1 MLTVSSWKV
10 RFLCMTYKYLSRV
23 CESYSSPGNDQ
34 GESKGKSSET
44 QPINPNPAVPN
55 TLTRD
60 VSDMLVVAK
69 CQLKRIRETTEKI
82 IRYLVSALLEPDLE
96 TTMAPDTHIT
106 GESNYFYVMATI
118 WFVIKDFPD
127 WNWDWIH
134 SISTLTVEDY
144 HFFERNYLPAE
155 NWTFGRA
162 DRDKV
167 PVLRW
172 YHYGSLLNLCDQA
185 CFPLTWLEGDL
196 RQKVFR
202 LEKAAK
208 LAAAEKLSSG
218 KPYIADD
225 EITDR
230 LSFLSDEL
238 ELECTKSGAI
248 STVARLTMKRVRQ
261 RDYTRELNPGWH
273 PFHEVES
280 TSGPWEIHALCHHSR
295 LVVLTLEEKDSQ
307 GRRITEHAKDE
318 IESYKQRVRGFL
330 NGEGTLVPCWERA
343 HIKARKGWLRTEASD
358 VFSTT
363 LLAADRK
370 RINPPAYGLMK
381 DRDQLDFLEKS
392 IVEIGSASPIPWKM
406 FCAPQQY
413 HPQSFTNSLEDTP
426 ELYKAPRIED
436 IFIPVSLQKDVTPL
450 SKKDE
455 YTKDDLTDDLLKDF
469 SISDIRADEGS
480 EQDGCGVAWKARHL
494 YFDSL
499 GEMEKKK
506 GVLLSWALY
515 DSLVDQEVQHR
526 FL

>member
-1 MLTVSSWKV
+1 
-10 RFLCMTYKYLSRV
+10 MTYKYLSRV
-23 CESYSSPGNDQ
+23 CESYSSTGNDQ
-34 GESKGKSSET
+34 GESRGKSIET
-44 QPINPNPAVPN
+44 QPINPNPVVPI
-55 TLTRD
+55 TRD
-60 VSDMLVVAK
+60 ISDMLVVAK
-69 CQLKRIRETTEKI
+69 CQLKRIREATEKI

-144 HFFERNYLPAE
+144 RFFERNYLPAE

-167 PVLRW
+167 PILRW
-172 YHYGSLLNLCDQA
+172 YHYGSLLKLCDQA
-185 CFPLTWLEGDL
+185 FFPLTWLEGDL
-196 RQKVFR
+196 RRKVFR

-238 ELECTKSGAI
+238 ELEYTKPGAI
-248 STVARLTMKRVRQ
+248 STVVRLTMKRVRQ
-261 RDYTRELNPGWH
+261 RDYTRELNSGWH
-273 PFHEVES
+273 PFHEVGS

-295 LVVLTLEEKDSQ
+295 LVVLTLEEKVSKEQ
-307 GRRITEHAKDE
+307 RITEHAKDE
-318 IESYKQRVRGFL
+318 IESCKQIVCCFL
-330 NGEGTLVPCWERA
+330 NAEGTLVPCWERA
-343 HIKARKGWLRTEASD
+343 HIKARKGWLRSEASA
-358 VFSTT
+358 VFATT
-363 LLAADRK
+363 LLGADRK
-370 RINPPAYGLMK
+370 RIGPPTHGPK
-381 DRDQLDFLEKS
+381 KDQLDILEKS
-392 IVEIGSASPIPWKM
+392 TGEVGLAPPIPWKS
-406 FCAPQQY
+406 FCAPRRY
-413 HPQSFTNSLEDTP
+413 HPNSFTNSLEDTP
-426 ELYKAPRIED
+426 ELYEAPRIKD
-436 IFIPVSLQKDVTPL
+436 IFIPISLRDFVTPSSQKDLKFTQANL
-450 SKKDE
+450 K
-455 YTKDDLTDDLLKDF
+455 DDLLKAF

-480 EQDGCGVAWKARHL
+480 DQDECGVAWKPRHL

-499 GEMEKKK
+499 GEIEKKE
-506 GVLLSWALY
+506 GALLSWALY